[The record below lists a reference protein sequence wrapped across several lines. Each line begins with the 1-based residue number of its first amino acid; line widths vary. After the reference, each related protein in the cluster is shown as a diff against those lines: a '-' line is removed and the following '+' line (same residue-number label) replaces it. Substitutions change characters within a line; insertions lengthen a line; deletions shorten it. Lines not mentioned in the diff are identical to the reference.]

1 MRGPLKRK
9 YRETTEG
16 SRELLSWHDGQDQG
30 TGDAWGL
37 EAPFRLLSHAEIEAL
52 ESEIAAHP
60 DKWPGWD
67 PEAYAMLIATDEAGG
82 YFIEGFGGRLY
93 HRVSGAADVEIAP
106 SLADWVW
113 DRVVA
118 FGADE
123 RRPGRIDAL

>member
-1 MRGPLKRK
+1 MGTCFSAWMVPKLAAMAAGPA
-9 YRETTEG
+9 G
-16 SRELLSWHDGQDQG
+16 MFH
-30 TGDAWGL
+30 A
-37 EAPFRLLSHAEIEAL
+37 APERAACAL
-52 ESEIAAHP
+52 NS
-60 DKWPGWD
+60 
-67 PEAYAMLIATDEAGG
+67 AYATDEAGG